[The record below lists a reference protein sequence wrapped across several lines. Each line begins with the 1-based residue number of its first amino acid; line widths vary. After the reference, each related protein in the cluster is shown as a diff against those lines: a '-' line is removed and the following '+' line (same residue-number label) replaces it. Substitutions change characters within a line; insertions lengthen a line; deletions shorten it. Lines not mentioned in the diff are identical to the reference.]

1 MEVSG
6 EKKKQ
11 KKNRQMLLLH
21 SPELYAQGQQCRN
34 KAGEPDFHT
43 LFKSVQVCAKEQ
55 MRW

>member
-55 MRW
+55 MR